1 MTQQKVFPFA
11 DKSDHIKLNLQ
22 HFAQAT
28 RRGDDEII
36 FGISDIIIGEGDNI
50 IKFDGKN
57 GDVNSYLQAEG
68 GSVSFEPE
76 LEDVVIADY
85 GNSPYDQRSTG
96 YNVTVSI
103 VAAQQ
108 TIDMLLLA
116 IAGTDTIDENG
127 KITGVADAPLGA
139 SNRKNAKPVRIH
151 RRADG
156 DNHDNDINIYKA
168 GANDEV
174 EISSANEQGSL
185 EISMSAYPRDNANPS
200 RKGNYFFTGAVDP
213 NGILP
218 KWDEL
223 LSGATSNTKPDENL
237 GEGADETIDTL
248 VSSVTFSSES
258 QTLAVDETVT
268 LQPTVQ
274 PTDAVDK
281 SLNYTSSDES
291 IATVDNSGVVT
302 AVATGEATITASTQD
317 ASDVTSSVTVT
328 VTA

>member
-11 DKSDHIKLNLQ
+11 DKGDHIKLNLQ

-36 FGISDIIIGEGDNI
+36 FGISDIMVGEGEDI

-57 GDVNSYLQAEG
+57 GDSNSYLQAEG

-76 LEDVVIADY
+76 MEDVVIADY

-116 IAGTDTIDENG
+116 IAGTDTVDEDG
-127 KITGVADAPLGA
+127 KVTGVADAPLGA
-139 SNRKNAKPVRIH
+139 SNRKKAKPIRIH
-151 RRADG
+151 RRAEG

-185 EISMSAYPRDNANPS
+185 EISMTAYPRDNANPS

-223 LSGATSNTKPDENL
+223 LNGNTSNTD
-237 GEGADETIDTL
+237 DTYDTL
-248 VSSVTFSSES
+248 VSSIAFNSET

-268 LQPTVQ
+268 LEPTVE
-274 PTDAVDK
+274 PVDAVDK
-281 SLNYTSSDES
+281 SLTYASDDES
-291 IATVDNSGVVT
+291 IATVDSAGVVT
-302 AVATGEATITASTQD
+302 AVATGEATITATANDGSN
-317 ASDVTSSVTVT
+317 VTATVTVT
-328 VTA
+328 VS

>member
-57 GDVNSYLQAEG
+57 GDKDSYLQAEG

-116 IAGTDTIDENG
+116 IAGTDTVDENG

-139 SNRKNAKPVRIH
+139 SNRKNAKPIRIH

-223 LSGATSNTKPDENL
+223 LNGNTSNTEN
-237 GEGADETIDTL
+237 TL
-248 VSSVTFSSES
+248 VSSIAFNIKS
-258 QTLAVDETVT
+258 QTLAVGETVT

-274 PTDAVDK
+274 PVGAVDK
-281 SLNYTSSDES
+281 SLTYTSSDES

-317 ASDVTSSVTVT
+317 ASDVTATVTVT
-328 VTA
+328 VTE

>member
-36 FGISDIIIGEGDNI
+36 FGISDIIIGEGEDI

-57 GDVNSYLQAEG
+57 GDSNSYLQAEG

-76 LEDVVIADY
+76 MEDVIIADY
-85 GNSPYDQRSTG
+85 GNRPYDQRSTG
-96 YNVTVSI
+96 YGVTVSI

-116 IAGTDTIDENG
+116 IAGTDTVDEDG

-139 SNRKNAKPVRIH
+139 SNRKKAKPIRIH
-151 RRADG
+151 RRAEG

-185 EISMSAYPRDNANPS
+185 EISMTAYPRDNANPS

-223 LSGATSNTKPDENL
+223 LNGNTSNTD
-237 GEGADETIDTL
+237 DTYDTL
-248 VSSVTFSSES
+248 VSSITFNSET

-268 LQPTVQ
+268 LEPTVE
-274 PTDAVDK
+274 PVDAVDK
-281 SLNYTSSDES
+281 SLTYASDDES
-291 IATVDNSGVVT
+291 IATVDSNGEVTGVE
-302 AVATGEATITASTQD
+302 TGEATITAATNDGSN
-317 ASDVTSSVTVT
+317 VTSSVTVT
-328 VTA
+328 VS

>member
-57 GDVNSYLQAEG
+57 GDKDSYLQAEG

-116 IAGTDTIDENG
+116 IAGTDTVDENG

-139 SNRKNAKPVRIH
+139 SNRKNAKPIRIH

-168 GANDEV
+168 GAND
-174 EISSANEQGSL
+174 
-185 EISMSAYPRDNANPS
+185 S

-218 KWDEL
+218 KWDDL
-223 LSGATSNTKPDENL
+223 LNGNTSNTDN
-237 GEGADETIDTL
+237 TL
-248 VSSVTFSSES
+248 VSSIAFNSES
-258 QTLAVDETVT
+258 QTLAVGETVT

-274 PTDAVDK
+274 PSGAVDK
-281 SLNYTSSDES
+281 SLTYASSDES
-291 IATVDNSGVVT
+291 IATVDSAGVVT
-302 AVATGEATITASTQD
+302 AQATGEATITATANDGSNVTQ
-317 ASDVTSSVTVT
+317 TVTVT
-328 VTA
+328 VTE

>member
-28 RRGDDEII
+28 RRGDDEVI
-36 FGISDIIIGEGDNI
+36 FGMSDVIVGEGENI
-50 IKFDGKN
+50 IKFDGVD
-57 GDVNSYLQAEG
+57 GDENSYFQAEG

-76 LEDVVIADY
+76 LEDVVIADH
-85 GNSPYDQRSTG
+85 GNGPWDQRSTG
-96 YNVTVSI
+96 YNVTVNI

-116 IAGTDTIDENG
+116 IAGTDTVDENG
-127 KITGVADAPLGA
+127 KVTGVADAPLGA
-139 SNRKNAKPVRIH
+139 SNRKRGKSIRIH
-151 RRADG
+151 KRGDG

-168 GANDEV
+168 ASNGEL

-185 EISMSAYPRDNANPS
+185 EISMVAYPRDGATPK

-218 KWDEL
+218 KWNDL
-223 LSGATSNTKPDENL
+223 LNGETSNTDN
-237 GEGADETIDTL
+237 TL
-248 VSSVTFSSES
+248 VSSIAFNSES

-274 PTDAVDK
+274 PSGAVDK
-281 SLNYTSSDES
+281 SLTYTSSDES
-291 IATVDNSGVVT
+291 IATVDSAGVVT
-302 AVATGEATITASTQD
+302 AVATGEATITATANDGSN
-317 ASDVTSSVTVT
+317 VTATVTVT
-328 VTA
+328 VS

>member
-36 FGISDIIIGEGDNI
+36 FGISDIIIGEGEDI

-57 GDVNSYLQAEG
+57 GDSNSYLQAEG

-76 LEDVVIADY
+76 MEDVVIADY

-96 YNVTVSI
+96 YSVTVSI

-116 IAGTDTIDENG
+116 IAGTDTVDENG
-127 KITGVADAPLGA
+127 KVTGVADAPLGA
-139 SNRKNAKPVRIH
+139 SNRKKAKPIRIH
-151 RRADG
+151 RRAEG
-156 DNHDNDINIYKA
+156 DNHENDINIYKA

-185 EISMSAYPRDNANPS
+185 EISMTAYPRDNANPS
-200 RKGNYFFTGAVDP
+200 RKGNYFFTGEVDP
-213 NGILP
+213 NDILP
-218 KWDEL
+218 KWDDL
-223 LSGATSNTKPDENL
+223 LNGNTSN
-237 GEGADETIDTL
+237 ADGTYDTL
-248 VSSVTFSSES
+248 VSSIAFNSES
-258 QTLAVDETVT
+258 QTLAVGETVT
-268 LQPTVQ
+268 LQPTVE
-274 PTDAVDK
+274 PIDAVDK
-281 SLNYTSSDES
+281 SLTYASSDES
-291 IATVDNSGVVT
+291 IATVDSAGVVT
-302 AVATGEATITASTQD
+302 AVATGEATITVATNDGSN
-317 ASDVTSSVTVT
+317 VTSSVTVS
-328 VTA
+328 